1 MTKKPKLTINDI
13 AQQLGVSK
21 TTVSRAISGKGRI
34 SADTRA
40 KVMDYIESCDYH
52 PNAAAKS
59 LAERRSHNLMLVLPG
74 TDFPNAQKILTDIWT
89 EATRHGYNILLCFA
103 TEDGKAALVQALDDR
118 KIDGVVLV
126 ENSDPLVHLLKRRQI
141 PFAFYDRC
149 RELLLKLQKRSESR

>member
-40 KVMDYIESCDYH
+40 KVMDCIESCNYH

-74 TDFPNAQKILTDIWT
+74 TDFPNAQKIMTDVWA
-89 EATRHGYNILLCFA
+89 EATRQDYNVLLCFA
-103 TEDGKAALVQALDDR
+103 TEDGKTALLQALDDR

-126 ENSDPLVHLLKRRQI
+126 ENSDLLVPLLKHWQI

-149 RELLLKLQKRSESR
+149 RELLLKLQKRSGSR